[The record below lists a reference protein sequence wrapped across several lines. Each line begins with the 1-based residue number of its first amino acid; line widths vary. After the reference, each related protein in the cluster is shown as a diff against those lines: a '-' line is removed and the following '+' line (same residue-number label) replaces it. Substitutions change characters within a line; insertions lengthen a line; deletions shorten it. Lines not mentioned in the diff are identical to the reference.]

1 LNYRNK
7 IAYVL
12 VRKLGFSFKEV
23 NKAIKEGRV
32 AVNQQIVFDNV
43 LLNAYD
49 TLSFDHTILQ
59 SPDQF
64 QYYAYHK
71 PRGVECS
78 LSAQIPDSLFYQAP
92 AELKGLIYAG
102 RLDKDSEGL
111 LILMNDGHLYNQIIQ
126 PKYKVDK
133 QYEVHLEKP
142 HDDAFLKQLSEGVTI
157 KGGTTLP
164 CKVWA
169 ITPNSF
175 GIVLN
180 QGLNRQIRR
189 MCFALGNYVT
199 QLTRLSIGNVQLGE
213 LPAGAYRKLDKEE
226 ISHLRNL

>member
-1 LNYRNK
+1 M
-7 IAYVL
+7 
-12 VRKLGFSFKEV
+12 VRKLGLSFKEV
-23 NKAIKEGRV
+23 NKAIDEGRV
-32 AVNQQIVFDNV
+32 AVNHQIVFDNI
-43 LLNAYD
+43 LLHAYD
-49 TLSFDHTILQ
+49 TLSFDQNILQ
-59 SPDQF
+59 SSDQF
-64 QYYAYHK
+64 HYYAYHK

-78 LSAQIPDSLFYQAP
+78 LSAEIPDSLFYQAP
-92 AELKGLIYAG
+92 EELKGLFYAG

-126 PKYKVDK
+126 PKYKVKK

-142 HDDAFLKQLSEGVTI
+142 HDEAFLKQMAEGVTI

-164 CKVWA
+164 CEVWA

-199 QLTRLSIGNVQLGE
+199 QLKRLSIGHVSLGD
-213 LPAGAYRKLDKEE
+213 LPAGAYRQLNLEE
-226 ISHLRNL
+226 ITQLRNL